1 MLIVKFHTSS
11 GICINKENMKKLF
24 LLLIFAIAGIGV
36 VFAQQGSAQT
46 AGSAAG
52 NVSKEKKNNVIK
64 DAFLPTPCYKGFIDF
79 GYTVGVGS
87 YGEGRVALSTTH
99 GAQIIPHLFVG
110 AGVGFN
116 YFPESEVWNMP
127 LYADF
132 RTNFLKGKITPFL
145 DFRLGYSVGDAS
157 GFYMAPTIGCDFG
170 FGKKS
175 GFSVA
180 LGYEFQKAEYY
191 HYYYGYYYSSY
202 YYSKE
207 NCGGVVIKIGV
218 DF

>member
-1 MLIVKFHTSS
+1 M
-11 GICINKENMKKLF
+11 
-24 LLLIFAIAGIGV
+24 
-36 VFAQQGSAQT
+36 
-46 AGSAAG
+46 
-52 NVSKEKKNNVIK
+52 
-64 DAFLPTPCYKGFIDF
+64 
-79 GYTVGVGS
+79 
-87 YGEGRVALSTTH
+87 
-99 GAQIIPHLFVG
+99 
-110 AGVGFN
+110 
-116 YFPESEVWNMP
+116 
-127 LYADF
+127 
-132 RTNFLKGKITPFL
+132 
-145 DFRLGYSVGDAS
+145 GDAS